1 MEIKL
6 YNTLTKRKE
15 TFLPLE
21 VSRVKMYVCGVT
33 VYDLL
38 HIGHARSLMVF
49 DVLYRY
55 FKYRG
60 YKVIYV
66 RNFTDIDDK
75 IIARAKEEGV
85 DFSTIAKRYIN
96 EFYVDTS
103 SLGLEKPTF
112 EPKATE
118 HISEM
123 IEAVRKLLKNGYA
136 YVVDGD
142 VYFSVEKFP
151 SYGKLSG
158 RSLEGM
164 LVGARV
170 EPDPKK
176 RNPLD
181 FALWKASKPD
191 EPYWDSPWGK
201 GRPGWHL
208 ECSVMSQK
216 YLGET
221 LDIHGGGEDL
231 IFPHHE
237 NEIAQSEALTGKPF
251 VRFWLHNAFV
261 KIEGEKMSKS
271 LGNVILLREILNLY
285 HPEALRLFLL
295 SKHYRTPI
303 DYSPKTLKE
312 TQRALERLYG
322 MIQRAKM
329 AEGLKDEG
337 LGKVKELALTLK
349 ERFEEALSDDLNT
362 ARALGALFE
371 LLREVN
377 KTQGPLPKEIG
388 EKILEGLEVYQR
400 VLGILKEDPEEF
412 FNKKRRKKLQEIG
425 LSLEKLEELI
435 KKREEARKK
444 RDWET
449 ADSIRALLSSY
460 GVRLMDTPQGT
471 KWDVDE

>member
-1 MEIKL
+1 MEINF

-15 TFLPLE
+15 AFLPLE

-38 HIGHARSLMVF
+38 HIGHARSLVVF

-55 FKYRG
+55 LKYRG
-60 YKVIYV
+60 YEVIYV

-85 DFSTIAKRYIN
+85 DFTTIAKRYIN
-96 EFYVDTS
+96 EFYVDTEA
-103 SLGLEKPTF
+103 LGLEKPTF
-112 EPKATE
+112 EPKATD

-123 IEAVRKLLKNGYA
+123 IEAVKRLLEKGYA

-164 LVGARV
+164 LAGARV

-191 EPYWDSPWGK
+191 EPHWDSPWGK

-295 SKHYRTPI
+295 GKHYRTPI
-303 DYSPKTLKE
+303 DYSPQGIKE
-312 TQRALERLYG
+312 TQKALERLYG

-329 AEGLKDEG
+329 AEGLKEEG
-337 LGKVKELALTLK
+337 LDKVKELALSLK

-377 KTQGPLPKEIG
+377 KIQGPLPKGIG

-400 VLGILKEDPEEF
+400 VLGILKEDPEKF
-412 FNKKRRKKLQEIG
+412 FDKKRRKKLQEIG
-425 LSLEKLEELI
+425 FSLENLEELI

-444 RDWET
+444 KDWET
-449 ADSIRALLSSY
+449 ADNIRTFLSSY
-460 GVRLMDTPQGT
+460 GIRLMDTPQGT
-471 KWDVDE
+471 KWDVDD

>member
-38 HIGHARSLMVF
+38 HIGHARSLVVF

-55 FKYRG
+55 LKYRG
-60 YKVIYV
+60 YEVIYV

-75 IIARAKEEGV
+75 IITRAKEEGV
-85 DFSTIAKRYIN
+85 DFRTIAERYIH
-96 EFYVDTS
+96 EFYVDTK
-103 SLGLEKPTF
+103 SLDLERPTF

-118 HISEM
+118 HIPDM
-123 IEAVRKLLKNGYA
+123 IEAVKRLLEKGYA

-176 RNPLD
+176 QNPLD

-303 DYSPKTLKE
+303 DYSPEALKE
-312 TQRALERLYG
+312 NQRALERLYG

-329 AEGLKDEG
+329 AEGFKEEG
-337 LGKVKELALTLK
+337 LDKVKELTLSLK

-377 KTQGPLPKEIG
+377 KIQSPLPKEIG

-412 FNKKRRKKLQEIG
+412 FNRKRRKKLQEIG

-444 RDWET
+444 KDWET
-449 ADSIRALLSSY
+449 ADNIRTFLSSY
-460 GVRLMDTPQGT
+460 GIRLMDTPQGT
-471 KWDVDE
+471 KWDVDD

>member
-1 MEIKL
+1 MEIKF

-15 TFLPLE
+15 TFLPLDPP
-21 VSRVKMYVCGVT
+21 RVKMYVCGVT

-38 HIGHARSLMVF
+38 HIGHARSLVVF

-55 FKYRG
+55 LKYRG
-60 YKVIYV
+60 YEVIYV

-75 IIARAKEEGV
+75 IINRAKEEGV
-85 DFSTIAKRYIN
+85 DFRTIAERYIS
-96 EFYVDTS
+96 EFYVDTT

-118 HISEM
+118 HIMEM
-123 IEAVRKLLKNGYA
+123 IEAVKKLLEKGYA
-136 YVVDGD
+136 YVADGD

-158 RSLEGM
+158 RTLEGM
-164 LVGARV
+164 LAGARV

-176 RNPLD
+176 KNPLD
-181 FALWKASKPD
+181 FALWKASKSD
-191 EPYWDSPWGK
+191 EPYWESPWGR

-271 LGNVILLREILNLY
+271 LGNVILLREILRTY

-303 DYSPKTLKE
+303 DYSPEGIKE
-312 TQRALERLYG
+312 AQRALERLYG
-322 MIQRAKM
+322 MVRRAKM
-329 AEGLKDEG
+329 AEGLKEEG
-337 LGKVKELALTLK
+337 LNKVKELALSLK

-377 KTQGPLPKEIG
+377 KIQGPLPKEIG
-388 EKILEGLEVYQR
+388 ERILEGLEVYQR
-400 VLGILKEDPEEF
+400 IFGILKEDPEEF
-412 FNKKRRKKLQEIG
+412 FEKKKKKKLKEIG
-425 LSLEKLEELI
+425 LSLEELEGLI
-435 KKREEARKK
+435 KKREEARKTK
-444 RDWET
+444 DWET
-449 ADSIRALLSSY
+449 ADKIRSLLSSF
-460 GVRLMDTPQGT
+460 GIKLMDTPQGT

>member
-38 HIGHARSLMVF
+38 HIGHARSLVVF

-55 FKYRG
+55 LKYRG
-60 YKVIYV
+60 YEVIYV

-75 IIARAKEEGV
+75 IITRAKEEGV
-85 DFSTIAKRYIN
+85 DFRTIAERYIH
-96 EFYVDTS
+96 EFYVDIG

-118 HISEM
+118 HIPDM
-123 IEAVRKLLKNGYA
+123 IEAVKRLLEKGYA

-176 RNPLD
+176 QNPLD

-303 DYSPKTLKE
+303 DYSPEALKE
-312 TQRALERLYG
+312 NQRALERLYG

-329 AEGLKDEG
+329 AEGLKEEG
-337 LGKVKELALTLK
+337 LDKVKELALSLK

-377 KTQGPLPKEIG
+377 KIQSPLPKEIG

-412 FNKKRRKKLQEIG
+412 FNKKRRKKLQKIG

-444 RDWET
+444 KDWET
-449 ADSIRALLSSY
+449 ADNIRTFLSSY
-460 GVRLMDTPQGT
+460 GIRLMDTPQGT
-471 KWDVDE
+471 KWDVDD

>member
-1 MEIKL
+1 
-6 YNTLTKRKE
+6 
-15 TFLPLE
+15 
-21 VSRVKMYVCGVT
+21 
-33 VYDLL
+33 
-38 HIGHARSLMVF
+38 
-49 DVLYRY
+49 
-55 FKYRG
+55 
-60 YKVIYV
+60 
-66 RNFTDIDDK
+66 
-75 IIARAKEEGV
+75 
-85 DFSTIAKRYIN
+85 
-96 EFYVDTS
+96 
-103 SLGLEKPTF
+103 
-112 EPKATE
+112 
-118 HISEM
+118 
-123 IEAVRKLLKNGYA
+123 
-136 YVVDGD
+136 
-142 VYFSVEKFP
+142 
-151 SYGKLSG
+151 
-158 RSLEGM
+158 
-164 LVGARV
+164 
-170 EPDPKK
+170 
-176 RNPLD
+176 
-181 FALWKASKPD
+181 
-191 EPYWDSPWGK
+191 
-201 GRPGWHL
+201 
-208 ECSVMSQK
+208 MSQK

-303 DYSPKTLKE
+303 DYSPEALKE
-312 TQRALERLYG
+312 NQRALERLYG

-329 AEGLKDEG
+329 AEGFKEEG
-337 LGKVKELALTLK
+337 LDKVKELTLSLK

-377 KTQGPLPKEIG
+377 KIQSPLPKEIG

-412 FNKKRRKKLQEIG
+412 FNRKRRKKLQEIG

-444 RDWET
+444 KDWET
-449 ADSIRALLSSY
+449 ADNIRTLLSSY
-460 GVRLMDTPQGT
+460 GIKLMDTPQGT
-471 KWDVDE
+471 KWDVDD